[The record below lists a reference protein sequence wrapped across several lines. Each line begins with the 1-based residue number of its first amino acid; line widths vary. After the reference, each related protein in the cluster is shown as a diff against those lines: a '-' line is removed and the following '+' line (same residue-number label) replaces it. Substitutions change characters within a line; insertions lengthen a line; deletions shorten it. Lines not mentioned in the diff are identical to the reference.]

1 MNNTPSWF
9 NPEEYSK
16 FLAESVDLF
25 EMNIPYQKQKVEN
38 RKKLFQFRASKARQE
53 GLLKQELARDLYR
66 QKAKGIQMGL
76 GEEFKQKMM
85 NNFFDKLMEASN
97 PLKSEKRKMRPEVDP
112 ADRERDR
119 KRESRRDKRLSG
131 LADILIVRNKKIAK
145 IEIITTEDFNS
156 ETHEV
161 IKGRVGSKDK
171 GPVAKSDLIS
181 ASKKA
186 EFMNTKT
193 SMRLL
198 GKVSKEED
206 NKKKEKSS
214 SSKEVKAPE
223 ATMLP
228 PPAPRAP
235 KDGKEITDELSTFP
249 DWDHQTNDLIAGI
262 AFGLNQ
268 KQKMP
273 PEIMQKLSVS
283 RTLADSVNRSINEL
297 LVNSPNLTGMNF
309 QFLPATVKSGN
320 LWSKLTKTPQT
331 APTATIIG
339 TSNKEK
345 IGISIKVGQQIRPGN
360 KGESGKVLELLMN
373 TQVGEKIIE
382 TFSLLLKD
390 YFKEVREVF
399 MTKTPI
405 SYKDD
410 KNTNDGRATILKM
423 KKEKQE
429 FQDNKNI
436 FKNRGKQLIEDLLNI
451 DEDLKA
457 AFVLESISGNIKFD
471 GKIGSANMM
480 ISVNKDGSNSKL
492 IPLEQNFINDL
503 CKSKETY
510 LSTKFVENLNSPS
523 SFDSIFQQQVQ
534 SYNSPVYA
542 VSEIEKIQE
551 LANPINFMQF
561 FGIELVDVVYVLP
574 IDYSDYYDVTSDKD
588 TILIL
593 NPNSKEEKELRI
605 AVQRTHDISG
615 AEENII
621 EKGADHMLEQYCM
634 INDYLVNLVNN
645 SELPTEKALDYI
657 REEFD
662 FLTERNYRQ
671 EYDNYHSK
679 PEQRANRSKRVL
691 ARRKMEDKGRV
702 HKGDGKDV
710 DHKDGNPQNN
720 GDDNLRVLSKSKNR
734 SMNEDHGAGFDGTSE
749 LLQKYIKDT
758 PGATETSVLFG
769 SRPYSESKMKKKK
782 K

>member
-25 EMNIPYQKQKVEN
+25 EMNIPYQKQKIEN
-38 RKKLFQFRASKARQE
+38 RKKIFQFRANKARQE
-53 GLLKQELARDLYR
+53 GVLKQELARDLYR

-85 NNFFDKLMEASN
+85 NDFFDKLMEASN

-119 KRESRRDKRLSG
+119 KRESRRNKKLSG

-156 ETHEV
+156 KTHEV
-161 IKGRVGSKDK
+161 IKGRVGSRDK

-198 GKVSKEED
+198 GKVSKEEGD
-206 NKKKEKSS
+206 KKAEKSNR
-214 SSKEVKAPE
+214 SKEVKTPE
-223 ATMLP
+223 ATMP
-228 PPAPRAP
+228 PPPLPRGP

-249 DWDHQTNDLIAGI
+249 DWDHQSNDLIAGI

-273 PEIMQKLSVS
+273 PEMAQKLSVS
-283 RTLADSVNRSINEL
+283 RTLADAVNRSINEL

-309 QFLPATVKSGN
+309 QFLPPVVKSGS

-331 APTATIIG
+331 APAATIIG
-339 TSNKEK
+339 TNGKEK

-373 TQVGEKIIE
+373 TQVGQKIIE
-382 TFSLLLKD
+382 SFSLLVKD

-410 KNTNDGRATILKM
+410 KSTNDGRATILKM

-429 FQDNKNI
+429 LQDNKNI

-457 AFVLESISGNIKFD
+457 AFVLESITGNIKFD
-471 GKIGSANMM
+471 GKVGSANMM

-492 IPLEQNFINDL
+492 IPLDQNFMSDL
-503 CKSKETY
+503 CISKETY
-510 LSTKFVENLNSPS
+510 LSTKFVDNVNVVSA
-523 SFDSIFQQQVQ
+523 FDNMFQQQVQ
-534 SYNSPVYA
+534 AYNTPIYVI
-542 VSEIEKIQE
+542 SEIEKTQE

-561 FGIELVDVVYVLP
+561 FGLELTDVVYVLP

-605 AVQRTHDISG
+605 AVQKTHDISG
-615 AEENII
+615 AEENVI

-645 SELPTEKALDYI
+645 GELPKENALDYI

-662 FLTERNYRQ
+662 FLTERNYRK

-679 PEQRANRSKRVL
+679 PEQRSNRSKRVL
-691 ARRKMEDKGRV
+691 ARRKMEEKGRV
-702 HKGDGKDV
+702 RKGDGKDV

-720 GDDNLRVLSKSKNR
+720 GDGNLRVLPKSKNR
-734 SMNEDHGAGFDGTSE
+734 SMNEDHGAGFEGTPE
-749 LLQKYIKDT
+749 LLQKLIKGT
-758 PGATETSVLFG
+758 PGATEIPVLFG
-769 SRPYSESKMKKKK
+769 SRPYPESKMKNKKK
-782 K
+782 

>member
-1 MNNTPSWF
+1 
-9 NPEEYSK
+9 
-16 FLAESVDLF
+16 
-25 EMNIPYQKQKVEN
+25 
-38 RKKLFQFRASKARQE
+38 
-53 GLLKQELARDLYR
+53 
-66 QKAKGIQMGL
+66 
-76 GEEFKQKMM
+76 
-85 NNFFDKLMEASN
+85 
-97 PLKSEKRKMRPEVDP
+97 
-112 ADRERDR
+112 
-119 KRESRRDKRLSG
+119 
-131 LADILIVRNKKIAK
+131 
-145 IEIITTEDFNS
+145 
-156 ETHEV
+156 
-161 IKGRVGSKDK
+161 
-171 GPVAKSDLIS
+171 
-181 ASKKA
+181 
-186 EFMNTKT
+186 
-193 SMRLL
+193 
-198 GKVSKEED
+198 
-206 NKKKEKSS
+206 
-214 SSKEVKAPE
+214 
-223 ATMLP
+223 
-228 PPAPRAP
+228 
-235 KDGKEITDELSTFP
+235 
-249 DWDHQTNDLIAGI
+249 
-262 AFGLNQ
+262 
-268 KQKMP
+268 
-273 PEIMQKLSVS
+273 
-283 RTLADSVNRSINEL
+283 
-297 LVNSPNLTGMNF
+297 
-309 QFLPATVKSGN
+309 
-320 LWSKLTKTPQT
+320 
-331 APTATIIG
+331 
-339 TSNKEK
+339 
-345 IGISIKVGQQIRPGN
+345 
-360 KGESGKVLELLMN
+360 
-373 TQVGEKIIE
+373 
-382 TFSLLLKD
+382 
-390 YFKEVREVF
+390 
-399 MTKTPI
+399 
-405 SYKDD
+405 
-410 KNTNDGRATILKM
+410 
-423 KKEKQE
+423 
-429 FQDNKNI
+429 
-436 FKNRGKQLIEDLLNI
+436 
-451 DEDLKA
+451 
-457 AFVLESISGNIKFD
+457 
-471 GKIGSANMM
+471 MM

-691 ARRKMEDKGRV
+691 ARRKMENKGRV

-758 PGATETSVLFG
+758 PGATETPVLFG